1 MTTTDNPRP
10 THLGHNVKR
19 LREILKIKQET
30 LADQLGSDWN
40 QKKISLLESKE
51 VIEPALLDQLAK
63 AMNVPVDAIKDYNE
77 EATIQNIQNNY
88 EGSNNGGSN
97 HGPNYYNCQ
106 IGAVDKRLE
115 ALEEKLAQLMKVIE
129 KR

>member
-40 QKKISLLESKE
+40 QKKISMLESKE
-51 VIEPALLDQLAK
+51 VIEHALLEQLAK
-63 AMNVPVDAIKDYNE
+63 AMNVPVDAIRDYNE
-77 EATIQNIQNNY
+77 EATINNIQNNY
-88 EGSNNGGSN
+88 DSSQGAVNGG
-97 HGPNYYNCQ
+97 PYYNCQ
-106 IGAVDKRLE
+106 IGVVDKRLE
-115 ALEEKLAQLMKVIE
+115 ALEEKLAQLMKAMG
-129 KR
+129 KG